1 MLFKYIQRNL
11 NSAYIITLEYL
22 NYIFENA
29 LKIHWIIT
37 SVI

>member
-22 NYIFENA
+22 NYIY
-29 LKIHWIIT
+29 LKMHLKYT
-37 SVI
+37 G